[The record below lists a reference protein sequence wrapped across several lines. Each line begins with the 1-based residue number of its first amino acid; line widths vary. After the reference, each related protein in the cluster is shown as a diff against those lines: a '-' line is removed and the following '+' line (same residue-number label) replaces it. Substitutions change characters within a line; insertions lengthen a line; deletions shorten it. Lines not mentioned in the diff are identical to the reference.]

1 MIKAITGWMATM
13 AVTAVLAA
21 GLVACG
27 GGGGGGDDNSSNPP
41 AGGGGNPPPTGG
53 IDGVGRSIG
62 SITGFGSI
70 IVNGV
75 KFSTT
80 SASFRIEDSPGSE
93 SELEVGDV
101 VEIEGKISDDGTTG
115 TAETVSFNDSVEGP
129 VSDVSLATGTLV
141 VLGQTVRVTGTT
153 VFDDSFSTPSLAG
166 ISAGSVVEVSGFPD
180 ADGAIVATRI
190 EPKPAG
196 GEYEVYGVVS
206 SLDTSARR
214 FNLSTT
220 VVSYASAT
228 LSNGSPANGACVEVK
243 GSAFSG
249 GVLTATRVEVKSC
262 NGTVANGDRGEIEG
276 IVTRFVSASDFSIG
290 TRAVATTSSTTY
302 EGGTASDLRLNVKIE
317 AEGSFNAAGVL
328 VAKKIEFKKETSAR
342 LLGTVD
348 SINAASASVS
358 VFGVT
363 VLTGAGT
370 SFEDKSD
377 ADQRPF
383 GFADLRTGDYLE
395 IRGFEEATARTMTA
409 VLVEREDVESRRELQ
424 GTATNVAQPNL
435 LVLGVSVATTGS
447 TQYRDVNDT
456 AISAATFF
464 ARAGNRLV
472 KVRGS
477 WNGSTFTAEE
487 AELEN

>member
-1 MIKAITGWMATM
+1 MIKAIPGWLATM

-27 GGGGGGDDNSSNPP
+27 GGGGDDNSQNPP
-41 AGGGGNPPPTGG
+41 PGGGGNPPPTGG
-53 IDGVGRSIG
+53 IDGVGKAKG
-62 SITGFGSI
+62 AITGFGSI
-70 IVNGV
+70 IVNGI

-80 SASFRIEDSPGSE
+80 GASFRIEDSPGSE

-101 VEIEGKISDDGTTG
+101 VEIEGRISDDGTTG
-115 TAETVSFNDSVEGP
+115 TAQTVSYNDSVEGP
-129 VSDVSLATGTLV
+129 VSDVSLATSTMV
-141 VLGQTVRVTGTT
+141 VLGQTVRVTGST
-153 VFDDSFSTPSLAG
+153 VFDDSFGNPSLAG
-166 ISAGSVVEVSGFPD
+166 ISPGDVVEVSGFPD

-196 GEYEVYGVVS
+196 GEYELFGVVS
-206 SLDTSARR
+206 SLDSSARR

-220 VVSYASAT
+220 VVGYASAT
-228 LSNGSPANGACVEVK
+228 LSNGSPSNGACVEVK
-243 GSAFSG
+243 GSVFSG

-262 NGTVANGDRGEIEG
+262 NSTVANGDLGEFEG
-276 IVTRFVSASDFSIG
+276 IVTRFASATDFSIG
-290 TRAVATTSSTTY
+290 TRAITTTAATTY

-317 AEGSFNAAGVL
+317 AEGSFNASGVL

-348 SINAASASVS
+348 SINAATASVS

-363 VLTGAGT
+363 VLTSAGT
-370 SFEDKSD
+370 SFDDKSK

-395 IRGFEEATARTMTA
+395 VRGFEEAAARTMTA
-409 VLVEREDVESRRELQ
+409 VLIERDDLDTRRELQ
-424 GTATNVAQPNL
+424 GTASNVAQPSL
-435 LVLGVSVATTGS
+435 AILGVNVTTTGA
-447 TQYRDVNDT
+447 TEYRDVNDT
-456 AISAATFF
+456 SITATTFF
-464 ARAGNRLV
+464 ANANNRLV

-477 WNGSTFTAEE
+477 WNGSTFTAEQ

>member
-1 MIKAITGWMATM
+1 MIKAIPGWLATM
-13 AVTAVLAA
+13 AVTALLAA
-21 GLVACG
+21 GMVACG
-27 GGGGGGDDNSSNPP
+27 GGGGDGSGSNPGS
-41 AGGGGNPPPTGG
+41 GGGGATRPGG
-53 IDGVGRSIG
+53 IDGVGHVRG
-62 SITGFGSI
+62 AVTGFGSI

-80 SASFRIEDSPGSE
+80 SATFRIEDSPGSE

-115 TAETVSFNDSVEGP
+115 TADTVSYNDSVEGP

-153 VFDDSFSTPSLAG
+153 IFDNSFATPSLAA
-166 ISAGSVVEVSGFPD
+166 ISQGDVVEVSGFPD
-180 ADGAIVATRI
+180 ASGAIVATRI

-196 GEYEVYGVVS
+196 GEYELFGVVS
-206 SLDTSARR
+206 SLDAAARR

-220 VVSYASAT
+220 VVDYASAV
-228 LSNGSPANGACVEVK
+228 LPDGSPSNGVCVEAK
-243 GSAFSG
+243 GSVFSG
-249 GVLTATRVEVKSC
+249 GVLTATRVQVKNC
-262 NGTVANGDRGEIEG
+262 NGTVANGDLGEFEG
-276 IVTRFVSASDFSIG
+276 IVTRFVSATDFSIG
-290 TRAVATTSSTTY
+290 TRAITTTSATTY

-317 AEGSFNAAGVL
+317 AEGSFNASGVL
-328 VAKKIEFKKETSAR
+328 VAKRIRFKKDTSAR

-348 SINAASASVS
+348 SINSANASVS

-363 VLTGAGT
+363 VLTNSAT
-370 SFEDKSD
+370 SFDDKSR

-395 IRGFEEATARTMTA
+395 IRGFEETTARTMTA
-409 VLVEREDVESRRELQ
+409 VLIEREDLDSRRELQ
-424 GTATNVAQPNL
+424 GTASNVAQPSL
-435 LVLGVSVATTGS
+435 MVLGVTVATTGA
-447 TQYRDVNDT
+447 TEYRDVNDGVIN
-456 AISAATFF
+456 ASTFF
-464 ARAGNRLV
+464 ANASNRLV

-477 WNGSTFTAEE
+477 WNGSTFTAER